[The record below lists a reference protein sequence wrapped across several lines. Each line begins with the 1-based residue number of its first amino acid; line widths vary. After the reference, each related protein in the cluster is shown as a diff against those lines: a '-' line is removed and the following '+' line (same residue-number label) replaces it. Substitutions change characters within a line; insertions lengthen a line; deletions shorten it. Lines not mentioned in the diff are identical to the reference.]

1 MLLLFPGCLTDD
13 DEEVNH
19 REEMRKL
26 VEEISAY
33 ARATDTDFIV
43 IPQNGHELATQDGES
58 DGKLVEEYINAI
70 DGVGREDLF
79 YGYNGMDVP
88 TPVGERDWMLAFMD
102 RFEAA
107 DVEVL
112 VTDYCS
118 QRSLVYESIQANADR
133 GYIAFAAD
141 SRELDS
147 IPSYPAEPFHVNAAN
162 VTTLAEAQNFLYL
175 LDPEAYESREDL
187 VAAMAATNFDVL
199 VIDAFFNNTILTP
212 PEVASL
218 KVKANGGARL
228 VISYMSIGEAEDY
241 RYYWNIGWDHNTPS
255 WMEDENP
262 DWEGNYKVRYWKTE
276 WKAVL
281 FGSEGAYLDRILA
294 AGFDGAYLDIIDAFE
309 YFE

>member
-1 MLLLFPGCLTDD
+1 MLLLFQGCLSDD
-13 DEEVNH
+13 DEEVDH

-26 VEEISAY
+26 VEELSAY
-33 ARATDTDFIV
+33 ARATDPTFIV
-43 IPQNGHELATQDGES
+43 IPQNGHELATTNGEP
-58 DGKLVEEYINAI
+58 DGKLDEDYLDAI

-79 YGYNGMDVP
+79 YGYNGMNTP
-88 TPVGERDWMLAFMD
+88 TPVGERDWMLGFMD

-112 VTDYCS
+112 VTDYCT
-118 QRSLVYESIQANADR
+118 QRSLAYESIQANADH
-133 GYIAFAAD
+133 GFIAFAAD
-141 SRELDS
+141 SRELDR
-147 IPSYPAEPFHVNAAN
+147 IPSYPAEPYHVNAAN
-162 VTTLAEAQNFLYL
+162 VTTLAKAQNFLYL
-175 LDPEAYESREDL
+175 INPEAFEEQEDL
-187 VAAMAATNFDVL
+187 ISALAATNFDVL
-199 VIDAFFNNTILTP
+199 VIDAFFNGTMLTS
-212 PEVASL
+212 EQVASL
-218 KVKANGGARL
+218 KVKANGGTRL

-262 DWEGNYKVRYWKTE
+262 DWEGNFKVRYWKEE

-281 FGSEGAYLDRILA
+281 FGSEDAYLDRILA